1 MIDEKYNGSSKWKG
15 AISVKLDQ
23 ANFEIPSISE
33 VYLRIYKLC
42 KCKEIKSII
51 ISSFIL
57 FLHTFEI
64 SPKSNLTC
72 LSSNFDKLLAVVS
85 M

>member
-51 ISSFIL
+51 NSKIKYVIFVYVWNQSQI
-57 FLHTFEI
+57 
-64 SPKSNLTC
+64 
-72 LSSNFDKLLAVVS
+72 
-85 M
+85 

>member
-15 AISVKLDQ
+15 FISAKFDK
-23 ANFEIPSISE
+23 ATFEIPCISE

-51 ISSFIL
+51 G
-57 FLHTFEI
+57 
-64 SPKSNLTC
+64 PKLSNLKY
-72 LSSNFDKLLAVVS
+72 FIFVYF
-85 M
+85 